1 MYIKEILSML
11 DIINYKLFLVL
22 LICNFF
28 LLYLYLKI
36 AEIKGFVDNSNKFNN
51 PITVTSGGVV
61 IYLNFFIIF
70 LLNFIFENTLVNNLP
85 NNYLLTF
92 VGLTILVAISTV
104 DDFKPIDPK
113 IRLFFQLIC
122 IYFSLSSIPLY
133 QFYLPL
139 KLTILIFVFIWIYL
153 LNITNFT
160 DGLDGFL
167 TTNTIFVF
175 VNFIFLDH
183 ILKLNTFS
191 KDILVLIL
199 PSIIVFLYFNKPS
212 AKLYLGDSGSI
223 LIGFINGFLFFDLLI
238 INNINLAISLVI
250 YPIMDCTVA
259 LVKKTLQGKLPW
271 ADTSNYSFLQPAIKK
286 NENKYFVFYFNLFF
300 NLLNSMFIFTQVMF
314 GWYWIFLNIILTL
327 ITMKIYEK
335 KN

>member
-1 MYIKEILSML
+1 MKELLPML
-11 DIINYKLFLVL
+11 NIFNYKLFIAL

-28 LLYLYLKI
+28 LFYIYLNIAKKI
-36 AEIKGFVDNSNKFNN
+36 NFVDKSKKFNN
-51 PITVTSGGVV
+51 PITVTSAGIV

-70 LLNFIFENTLVNNLP
+70 LLNFIFENTLINNLP
-85 NNYLLTF
+85 NNYLFTF
-92 VGLTILVAISTV
+92 GGLTILVAISTM
-104 DDFKPIDPK
+104 DDFRPIDPK

-122 IYFSLSSIPLY
+122 IYFSLSSVPIY
-133 QFYLPL
+133 QFGFPL
-139 KLTILIFVFIWIYL
+139 KIAIIIALFIWIYL

-160 DGLDGFL
+160 DGSDGFL
-167 TTNTIFVF
+167 IINTIFVF
-175 VNFIFLDH
+175 VNFIFLNH
-183 ILKLNTFS
+183 LLKLDTFS
-191 KDILVLIL
+191 NDILVLIL

-223 LIGFINGFLFFDLLI
+223 LIGFINGFLFLNLLI
-238 INNINLAISLVI
+238 INNINLAISLMI
-250 YPIMDCTVA
+250 YPIMDCSVA

-271 ADTSNYSFLQPAIKK
+271 ADTSNYSFLQPGIKK

-314 GWYWIFLNIILTL
+314 GWYWIFLNMILTL

-335 KN
+335 KIN

>member
-1 MYIKEILSML
+1 MKELLPML
-11 DIINYKLFLVL
+11 NIFNYKLFIAL

-28 LLYLYLKI
+28 LFYIYLNIAKKI
-36 AEIKGFVDNSNKFNN
+36 NFVDKSKKFNN
-51 PITVTSGGVV
+51 PITVTSAGIV

-70 LLNFIFENTLVNNLP
+70 LLNFIFENTLINNLP
-85 NNYLLTF
+85 NNYLFTF
-92 VGLTILVAISTV
+92 GGLTILVAISTM
-104 DDFKPIDPK
+104 DDFRPIDPK

-122 IYFSLSSIPLY
+122 IYFSLSSVPIY
-133 QFYLPL
+133 QLGFPL
-139 KLTILIFVFIWIYL
+139 KIAIIIALFIWIYL

-160 DGLDGFL
+160 DGSDGFL
-167 TTNTIFVF
+167 IINTIFVF
-175 VNFIFLDH
+175 VNFIFLNH
-183 ILKLNTFS
+183 FLKLDTFS
-191 KDILVLIL
+191 NDILVLIL

-212 AKLYLGDSGSI
+212 AKLYLGDSGSV
-223 LIGFINGFLFFDLLI
+223 LIGFINGFLFLNLLI
-238 INNINLAISLVI
+238 INNINLAISLMI
-250 YPIMDCTVA
+250 YPIMDCSVA

-271 ADTSNYSFLQPAIKK
+271 ADTSNYSFLQPGIKK

-335 KN
+335 KIN

>member
-1 MYIKEILSML
+1 MKELLPML
-11 DIINYKLFLVL
+11 NIFNYKLFIAL

-28 LLYLYLKI
+28 LFYIYLNIAKKI
-36 AEIKGFVDNSNKFNN
+36 NFVDKSKKFNN
-51 PITVTSGGVV
+51 PITVTSAGIV

-70 LLNFIFENTLVNNLP
+70 LLNFIFENTLINNLP
-85 NNYLLTF
+85 NNYLFTF
-92 VGLTILVAISTV
+92 GGLTILVAISTM
-104 DDFKPIDPK
+104 DDFRPIDPK

-122 IYFSLSSIPLY
+122 IYFSLSSVPIY
-133 QFYLPL
+133 QFGFPL
-139 KLTILIFVFIWIYL
+139 KIAIIIALFIWIYL

-160 DGLDGFL
+160 DGSDGFL
-167 TTNTIFVF
+167 IINTIFVF
-175 VNFIFLDH
+175 VNFIFLNH
-183 ILKLNTFS
+183 FLKLDTFS
-191 KDILVLIL
+191 NDILVLIL

-212 AKLYLGDSGSI
+212 AKLYLGDSGSV
-223 LIGFINGFLFFDLLI
+223 LIGFINGFLFLNLLI
-238 INNINLAISLVI
+238 INNINLAISLMI
-250 YPIMDCTVA
+250 YPIMDCSVA

-271 ADTSNYSFLQPAIKK
+271 ADTSNYSFLQPGIKK

>member
-1 MYIKEILSML
+1 ML
-11 DIINYKLFLVL
+11 NIINYKLFLAL

-28 LLYLYLKI
+28 LFYTYLTIAKKI
-36 AEIKGFVDNSNKFNN
+36 GFIDKSKKFNN
-51 PITVTSGGVV
+51 PITITSAGIV

-70 LLNFIFENTLVNNLP
+70 LLNFIFENTLINNLP

-92 VGLTILVAISTV
+92 GALTILVTISTI
-104 DDFKPIDPK
+104 DDVRSIDPK
-113 IRLFFQLIC
+113 IRLFLQLIC
-122 IYFSLSSIPLY
+122 VYFSLSSVPIY
-133 QFYLPL
+133 QFGFPL
-139 KLTILIFVFIWIYL
+139 KLVIIVFVFVWIYL

-160 DGLDGFL
+160 DGSDGFL
-167 TTNTIFVF
+167 TINTIFVF
-175 VNFIFLDH
+175 VNFIFLDY

-199 PSIIVFLYFNKPS
+199 PSILVFLYFNKPS

-238 INNINLAISLVI
+238 INNINLAISLMI
-250 YPIMDCTVA
+250 YPIMDCSVA

-271 ADTSNYSFLQPAIKK
+271 ADTSNYSFLQPTIKK
-286 NENKYFVFYFNLFF
+286 NENKYFVFYLNILF
-300 NLLNSMFIFTQVMF
+300 NLLNSICILLQIFY
-314 GWYWIFLNIILTL
+314 GWYFIFLNFLLTILVM
-327 ITMKIYEK
+327 ITYER